1 MPGEAYPQI
10 PLKVAE
16 LVKPQG
22 HMTAGLANDQL
33 GYLIRPTGLTP
44 SRFGAAS
51 STSAATRS
59 HRSTTTS
66 STSPRRWASVTCSLL
81 RGAGEVFGRGGSA
94 RGAHEPCATFPN
106 DDLQPAGADVGGD

>member
-33 GYLIRPTGLTP
+33 GYLIARYRTYSEPIRR
-44 SRFGAAS
+44 SFFN
-51 STSAATRS
+51 SAATRS
-59 HRSTTTS
+59 HRSKTTTTS
-66 STSPRRWASVTCSLL
+66 STSPRRWAS
-81 RGAGEVFGRGGSA
+81 A
-94 RGAHEPCATFPN
+94 
-106 DDLQPAGADVGGD
+106 